1 MVFHIETEKDYGFLL
16 KSLIAGGEL
25 YFYIF
30 MFNNSFLFNYYMIKL
45 NIKNITNIIN
55 TKLNI
60 KY

>member
-1 MVFHIETEKDYGFLL
+1 MVFHIETEKDYEFLL

-30 MFNNSFLFNYYMIKL
+30 IFNNFFLFNYYMIK
-45 NIKNITNIIN
+45 
-55 TKLNI
+55 I